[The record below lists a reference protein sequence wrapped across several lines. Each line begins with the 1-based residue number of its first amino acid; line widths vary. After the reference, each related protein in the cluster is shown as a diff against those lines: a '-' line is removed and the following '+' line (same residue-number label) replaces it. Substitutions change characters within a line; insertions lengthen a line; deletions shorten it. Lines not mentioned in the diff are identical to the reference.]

1 MIPITMNL
9 INNIVLLIILL
20 VLANYL
26 SNGSIINVLLK
37 YYEIIKTYIFGDN
50 LEYFSNSL
58 INRSMFNN
66 KVHRNIIPG
75 LKECDYTTP
84 KIVHDSDFKYIYG
97 SNQSMKALEN
107 DDNPIMKKL
116 YYFLQGLVSIDHNF
130 DDINPTG
137 NKEHNL
143 NQSEID
149 LIRTFLNKS
158 LNSNEFKFTN
168 LEILDKL
175 TYFDNNGDKTIKPFQ
190 LSSDVYL
197 NNNEIGKLSLYIE
210 MSIKFNELF
219 NGPIKPGTPTFT
231 RIKLTNRKEIMAPR
245 PVNISEEFTNESENS
260 VLFNTI
266 TFTDVNHDKSMTFS
280 DLDDSN

>member
-37 YYEIIKTYIFGDN
+37 YYEIIKNYIFGDN

-84 KIVHDSDFKYIYG
+84 TVVHDSDFKYIYG

-107 DDNPIMKKL
+107 EDNPVMKKL
-116 YYFLQGLVSIDHNF
+116 YYFLQGLVSINQNF
-130 DDINPTG
+130 DDINPSSS
-137 NKEHNL
+137 KENNL

-149 LIRTFLNKS
+149 LIRNFLNKA

-168 LEILDKL
+168 LDFLDNF
-175 TYFDNNGDKTIKPFQ
+175 TYFDNNGDKTIKPFS

-210 MSIKFNELF
+210 MSLKYNELF
-219 NGPIKPGTPTFT
+219 NGPIKPGTPIIT
-231 RIKLTNRKEIMAPR
+231 RIKLINRKEIIAPR
-245 PVNISEEFTNESENS
+245 PVNITEEFSNESENS

-266 TFTDVNHDKSMTFS
+266 TFTDVNHDKSISIS